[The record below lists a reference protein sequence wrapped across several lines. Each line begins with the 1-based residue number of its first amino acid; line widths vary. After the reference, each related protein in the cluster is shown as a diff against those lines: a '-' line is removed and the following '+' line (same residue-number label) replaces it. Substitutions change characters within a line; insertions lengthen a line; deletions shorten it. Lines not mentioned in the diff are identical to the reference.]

1 MLQNMKPSLIPA
13 EQASHFYM
21 HWMNANREKRTAK
34 IQSLITQPLNQ
45 LNLEALLKREMDDG
59 YPLPRA
65 MRRLRN
71 LLICAIIERD
81 LSGKADLSEV
91 VDTMTLFAEF
101 AIRTHLHALTEE
113 LKAAHGIPTGAH
125 SGTPQEMI
133 VLGMGKL
140 GGGELNVS
148 SDIDLIFV
156 YPENGETK
164 TTGPGQRPLS
174 NQEFFNRL
182 GKRFIK
188 ALSEITEDGFTFRVD
203 MALRPNGESGPLVAS
218 INMVEQYLIV
228 QGREWERYAWIKAR
242 PITGNPDDIRT
253 LQEIVRPFIYRR
265 YLDFSVID
273 AIRNLHQQIR
283 ADVVRQ
289 ERLHPERSN
298 NVKLGR
304 GGIREIEFLA
314 QMFQLIRGGRDT
326 ALQDKSTRNILHILV
341 EKRQLDDD
349 IASALLDSYT
359 FLRNLEHR
367 IQYLDD
373 AQTHSLPA
381 NENDLLLI
389 ANSMGMETKAE
400 LLDELQKHRSFVSSQ
415 FDEIF
420 SNKSSREDN
429 SKPVIPQ
436 PLLSS
441 QSEEEQI
448 HSIQTKLES
457 FGFAQADNAAR
468 RLLSF
473 WKTNRIQTLSDSTRT
488 RLVALINAT
497 LPELLKSSHAP
508 LVTLGRLLDF
518 LESIARRTAY
528 LSLLTEF
535 PAATQRLI
543 RMLDASEWAA
553 RYLTRHPILLDELL
567 DARTLLAPPDWPS
580 FTAELEQQ
588 LESQRGDT
596 ELMMDTLREAHHAQ
610 LFRFLAQDLAG
621 GLTVERLADHL
632 SKLADIIVET
642 ALKEVWLAMPKRH
655 REIPSFAIIAYGK
668 LGGKELGYAS
678 DLDLIFLYDDDHPD
692 APMLYA
698 RLAQRFITW
707 MTSLTSAGIL
717 FDIDIALRPDG
728 ASGLMVSSI
737 DSFERYQ
744 SESAW
749 AWEHQALTRARF
761 CAGDE
766 NIGKRFEALRDRILR
781 QPRDPEW
788 LRQEI
793 LKMREKIHESHPNRS
808 SLFDLKHDA
817 GGMIDIEFIVQYLV
831 LEYSLD
837 YPELTDNFGNIALLK
852 MSEKLGLIPE
862 EAGEKVSAIYRNFRK
877 RQHEIRMQG
886 ADQAKVEP
894 DEVIDQVDEVKKLWN
909 LVLLPRT
916 NEPG

>member
-21 HWMNANREKRTAK
+21 HWMNANREKRSAK
-34 IQSLITQPLNQ
+34 IQALITTPLNQ
-45 LNLEALLKREMDDG
+45 LDLEALLKREMDDG

-71 LLICAIIERD
+71 LLVCAIIERD
-81 LSGKADLSEV
+81 LAGKADLSEV
-91 VDTMTLFAEF
+91 VDTMTRFAEF
-101 AIRTHLHALTEE
+101 AIRTHLQALTEE
-113 LKAAHGIPTGAH
+113 LIIAHGTPVGAH

-164 TTGPGQRPLS
+164 TTEPGQRVLS
-174 NQEFFNRL
+174 NQEFFTRL

-242 PITGNPDDIRT
+242 PITGHPDDIKS
-253 LQEIVRPFIYRR
+253 LQEIAHPFIYRR

-289 ERLHPERSN
+289 EKLHPERSN

-314 QMFQLIRGGRDT
+314 QMFQLIRGGRDPD
-326 ALQDKSTRNILHILV
+326 LQDKSTRNILKVLV
-341 EKRQLDDD
+341 EKRQLDKD
-349 IASALLDSYT
+349 IADALLESYT
-359 FLRNLEHR
+359 FLRDLEHR

-373 AQTHSLPA
+373 AQTHSLPS
-381 NENDLLLI
+381 NENELLLI
-389 ANSMGMETKAE
+389 ANAMGMETGKE
-400 LLDELQKHRSFVSSQ
+400 LLEELQKHRIFVSTQ
-415 FDEIF
+415 FDAIF
-420 SNKSSREDN
+420 SDKTPRDDSSR
-429 SKPVIPQ
+429 PVIPQ

-448 HSIQTKLES
+448 HSLQSKLES
-457 FGFAQADNAAR
+457 IGFTNATDAAK

-473 WKTNRIQTLSDSTRT
+473 WKTGRIQSLSDSTRT
-488 RLVALINAT
+488 RLVTLINAT
-497 LPELLKSSHAP
+497 LPDLLKSNHAP
-508 LVTLGRLLDF
+508 IVTLGRLLDF

-528 LSLLTEF
+528 LSLLTEY

-543 RMLDASEWAA
+543 RMLEASEWAA

-567 DARTLLAPPDWPS
+567 DARTLLAPPDWTA
-580 FTAELEQQ
+580 FTEELEHQ
-588 LESQRGDT
+588 LELQRGDT

-621 GLTVERLADHL
+621 GLTVEKLADHL
-632 SKLADIIVET
+632 SKLADIIVQT
-642 ALKEVWLAMPKRH
+642 VLKEVWLAMPKRH
-655 REIPSFAIIAYGK
+655 RDIPRFAVIAYGK

-707 MTSLTSAGIL
+707 MTSSTSAGIL

-744 SESAW
+744 TESAW

-761 CAGDE
+761 CAGDDH
-766 NIGKRFEALRDRILR
+766 IGNRFEALRNRILR

-788 LRQEI
+788 LRKEI
-793 LKMREKIHESHPNRS
+793 LKMRQKIHESHPNRS
-808 SLFDLKHDA
+808 GLFDLKHDT

-831 LEYSLD
+831 LEYSLQ
-837 YPELTDNFGNIALLK
+837 YPELTNNFGNIALLK
-852 MSEKLGLIPE
+852 TSEKLGLIPE
-862 EAGEKVSAIYRNFRK
+862 GAGEKVSAIYRNFRK

-886 ADQAKVEP
+886 AEQAKVGL
-894 DEVIDQVDEVKKLWN
+894 DTVIDQVNDVKALWN
-909 LVLLPRT
+909 QVFQDKT
-916 NEPG
+916 HEPD